1 MRKCSYFF
9 WWTVPFGAD
18 SIRYK
23 NFFLM
28 SSQHPPSFTQEHI
41 RNRTPLLFISPS
53 CRIRGAGCGNI
64 CSIWLQQIPQ
74 LFSWKEA
81 ATLKRG
87 AVLQWSPWS
96 FSCSQPALSG
106 LHAPHH
112 RLQIPLYPLA
122 ARWGGRNNRQS
133 LMSTIQFVQ
142 PCKGAC
148 KPFHLS
154 RV

>member
-1 MRKCSYFF
+1 MKVSKLFLF
-9 WWTVPFGAD
+9 L
-18 SIRYK
+18 
-23 NFFLM
+23 FFLPFI
-28 SSQHPPSFTQEHI
+28 SSWHHLIFTGPSRHPLFFTQVHTH
-41 RNRTPLLFISPS
+41 NHTPLLFICPP

-81 ATLKRG
+81 ATLKKG
-87 AVLQWSPWS
+87 GLFSSEAPGLSPA
-96 FSCSQPALSG
+96 FSAL
-106 LHAPHH
+106 LAPHH